1 MKRFQDENK
10 RSHHFANEFQV
21 KCPQCGAKATVKRVF
36 SEKDQY
42 ERYPIG
48 ILKCPGCYL
57 YLEESAMIKYKA
69 TVNQYC
75 CNNVE
80 KVKYESQLLNEKPQK
95 IKVKCTS
102 CNQIKEFVPRITE
115 VQLHFKTDENNAR
128 EWCFN
133 TELWYQKTVR
143 GNVFWAY
150 NEAHIAYLE
159 AYIAAGLRERNSQYN
174 GGKTLVASLP
184 KFVKDA
190 RNRDKLLKVIK
201 EWKKSYK

>member
-10 RSHHFANEFQV
+10 RPYDFTDVLQV
-21 KCPQCGAKATVKRVF
+21 KCPKCGVKATIKRTF
-36 SEKDQY
+36 SEKDTYQ
-42 ERYPIG
+42 RYPIR
-48 ILKCPGCYL
+48 ILKCPGCHL
-57 YLEESAMIKYKA
+57 YQEDTMVKYKA

-80 KVKYESQLLNEKPQK
+80 KVKYESQLLNEKPLK
-95 IKVKCTS
+95 IKLKCNS

-115 VQLHFKTDENNAR
+115 VQMYFKTDENSAR

-133 TELWYQKTVR
+133 TELWFQKTVR

-159 AYIAAGLRERNSQYN
+159 AYIAAGLRERNNQYN

-201 EWKKSYK
+201 EWKK

>member
-10 RSHHFANEFQV
+10 RAHHFANEFQV
-21 KCPQCGAKATVKRVF
+21 KCPKCGTKATIKRTF

-42 ERYPIG
+42 ERYPIR
-48 ILKCPGCYL
+48 ILKCPGCHL
-57 YLEESAMIKYKA
+57 YQEDTMIKYKA

-102 CNQIKEFVPRITE
+102 CNQIKEFVPRIEE
-115 VQLHFKTDENNAR
+115 VHMCFKTDENNVR
-128 EWCFN
+128 EWRFN

-150 NEAHIAYLE
+150 NEAHIDYLE
-159 AYIAAGLRERNSQYN
+159 GYIAAGLRERNSQYN
-174 GGKTLVASLP
+174 VGKTMVASLP